1 VAIDP
6 VFAGVTAL
14 LAKQGGAMSTYAL
27 EVRDVHKRFGQVEV
41 MRGATLQVKA
51 GERCVVIGPNGA
63 GKSSLFN
70 LISGVEVPDRGDV
83 VLHGKPIQG
92 LPSYDISRMGLARSF
107 QVSSLFLQLS
117 VYENLRC
124 AVLWTMGYRYTF
136 WRRLSRLQKVADK
149 AQAVLTQIG
158 LEHRRDVTAAQ
169 LSYAEQRMLE
179 LGITIA
185 SGADVILLD
194 EPTAGMSKSESTAM
208 VELIRSVTVGKTLL
222 MVEHDM
228 QVVFELADR
237 ITVLAEGRVV
247 MTDVPDIVRANQ
259 EVQRLYLGAS

>member
-1 VAIDP
+1 MDRLVND
-6 VFAGVTAL
+6 AL
-14 LAKQGGAMSTYAL
+14 VVRGLA
-27 EVRDVHKRFGQVEV
+27 KRFGQVEV
-41 MRGATLQVKA
+41 IRGADVSVKA

-70 LISGVEVPDRGDV
+70 LISGVEVPDRGEV
-83 VLHGKPIQG
+83 LLHGKPIQG
-92 LPSYDISRMGLARSF
+92 MSPYKISRLGLARSF

-117 VYENLRC
+117 VFENIRC

-136 WRRLSRLQKVADK
+136 WRSLDKLVAVKEAAESVLAQINLS
-149 AQAVLTQIG
+149 
-158 LEHRRDVTAAQ
+158 HRRDDLASA

-185 SGADVILLD
+185 VGADVILLD
-194 EPTAGMSKSESTAM
+194 EPTAGMSRSESAAM
-208 VELIRSVTVGKTLL
+208 VELIRRVTVGKTLV

-237 ITVLAEGRVV
+237 IAVLAEGRFV
-247 MTDVPDIVRANQ
+247 MVDTPEQVRASA
-259 EVQRLYLGAS
+259 EVRRLYLGAA